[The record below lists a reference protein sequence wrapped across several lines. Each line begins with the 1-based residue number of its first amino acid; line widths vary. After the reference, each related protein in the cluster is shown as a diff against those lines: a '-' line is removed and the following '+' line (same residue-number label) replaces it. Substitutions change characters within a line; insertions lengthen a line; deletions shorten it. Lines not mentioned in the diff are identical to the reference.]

1 MALPLPESRTSS
13 AAASV
18 QESLPSSSATAAPS
32 ATHSSVDSQT
42 TPRES
47 SEVSPEDDD
56 YPIPAEYPRLVRK
69 MGEMPEVAIF
79 RRFGTLNAQSLLYMQ
94 AELVCLEKKLHRLQ
108 SKDAAAPGRR
118 SRYAINWFWLSN
130 SGDQGD
136 GDDDDDAQL
145 ELVKEIRA
153 KLKEYSKFLPRAV
166 LIPNTSSWYRLFSY
180 LAMNYRVLISTPNA
194 DEMLIQQMKIVAVD
208 PPSSWDLRHIQR
220 YLVSEEMAHGVLTGK
235 DATLWDPDQGHT
247 DLLPLATRHNEDFF
261 SSWVTESVSEK
272 LIKLR
277 QKRKPVDQRKLD
289 DFADKKVLRW
299 TFLFASVLASALPI
313 LAIVILYCVRSVKV
327 RLGLIAVFNVVL
339 SFALAWFT
347 SAKRAEVFAVS
358 AAFSA
363 VQVVFVQVGAS
374 DTRETGG

>member
-1 MALPLPESRTSS
+1 MHIPTNVVFNDALEHTVSCRVSRWTFRNLTSGFTASRVSDFLCSCIS
-13 AAASV
+13 AGV
-18 QESLPSSSATAAPS
+18 PSLIICYGSSFSYTLKCRL
-32 ATHSSVDSQT
+32 TDNTQGVF
-42 TPRES
+42 R
-47 SEVSPEDDD
+47 
-56 YPIPAEYPRLVRK
+56 EYPRLVRK

-118 SRYAINWFWLSN
+118 SSN

-153 KLKEYSKFLPRAV
+153 KLKEY
-166 LIPNTSSWYRLFSY
+166 N
-180 LAMNYRVLISTPNA
+180 
-194 DEMLIQQMKIVAVD
+194 EMLIQQMKIVAVD